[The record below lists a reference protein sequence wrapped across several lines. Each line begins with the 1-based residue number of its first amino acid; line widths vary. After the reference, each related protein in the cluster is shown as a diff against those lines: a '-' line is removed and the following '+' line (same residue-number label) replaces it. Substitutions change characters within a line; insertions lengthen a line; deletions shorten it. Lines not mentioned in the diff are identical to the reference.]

1 MGSFPETLLTDPKF
15 VGLDLQVYVLVR
27 GILYYAVDVMQVN
40 LAFWVNSRKRRFLH
54 DYQKFS
60 VIDFF
65 QVQIKKASL
74 ELKARI

>member
-1 MGSFPETLLTDPKF
+1 
-15 VGLDLQVYVLVR
+15 
-27 GILYYAVDVMQVN
+27 MQVD

-54 DYQKFS
+54 DYQKIL

-74 ELKARI
+74 GLKARI